1 MRKCPPLLLG
11 SARAACFFGGSLL
24 LGSARAA
31 CFFGGSLLLAMA
43 PVSTRGLFSPST
55 WVCRDQALDCARRG
69 GGERSAVVV
78 SAFKIA
84 AASAA
89 GAAAG
94 CALVPAKAE
103 PAPPNRLP
111 NRSQPPPLAGSLLG
125 SWLRAVCGGADAD
138 GADVVVPSPQGDAAG
153 LLGRSLARVSLHRA
167 AVAISPP
174 CWLRPAS

>member
-11 SARAACFFGGSLL
+11 SARAAGFFGGSLL

-31 CFFGGSLLLAMA
+31 CFFGGSLLLTMA
-43 PVSTRGLFSPST
+43 PVSRRGLFSPST

-69 GGERSAVVV
+69 GERSAVVA

-89 GAAAG
+89 GAGAG

-103 PAPPNRLP
+103 PAPPKRLP

-138 GADVVVPSPQGDAAG
+138 GADVVVPSPQGAAAG
-153 LLGRSLARVSLHRA
+153 LLGRSLARVSLLGA

-174 CWLRPAS
+174 C